1 MRHSRNILLAVLTLA
16 SGCTLIPRYQRPE
29 APVRTTF
36 TVDPTGTN
44 AASAVL
50 PTWEEFF
57 TDPRHRQLIR
67 IAITN
72 NRDLRSATLRVEQ
85 SRSQYR
91 ISRSRL
97 FPRQE
102 AGAAFESLRSGGD
115 TRELW
120 SASLGSTAYEVDLF
134 GRVRS
139 LNRQALEKF
148 LATDEARKAALISL
162 IAEVAAAD
170 LDLRR
175 ATRQVSLANETLGLV
190 GESRALNQAAF
201 EAGASNELDLRSAD
215 AQVESTRVSLIAAQL
230 QATEARNR
238 LELLLGRPLP
248 DDLQEAGSDLVDTLV
263 PRVPAGL
270 PSDLLGRRP
279 DILEAEHTLK
289 AANANVGAARAAFLP
304 TLRLTTSAGTSSDEL
319 SKLFGA
325 GTGVWSFSPQVTV
338 PIFTGGENRA
348 NLAAARVGVRIEVAN
363 YEGAIQR
370 AFREV
375 ADTLASIDAL
385 EGQSAAFS
393 ALVLA
398 QQRRFDLARARFG
411 QGEDIY
417 LNVLLAQQD
426 LFTARVRSID
436 NTFSLLAGR
445 IALFKGLG
453 GGWQ

>member
-1 MRHSRNILLAVLTLA
+1 M
-16 SGCTLIPRYQRPE
+16 G
-29 APVRTTF
+29 
-36 TVDPTGTN
+36 
-44 AASAVL
+44 
-50 PTWEEFF
+50 
-57 TDPRHRQLIR
+57 
-67 IAITN
+67 
-72 NRDLRSATLRVEQ
+72 
-85 SRSQYR
+85 
-91 ISRSRL
+91 
-97 FPRQE
+97 
-102 AGAAFESLRSGGD
+102 SGGD
-115 TRELW
+115 TRDLW

-148 LATDEARKAALISL
+148 FATDAARKSAMMSL
-162 IAEVAAAD
+162 VAEVAAAD

-175 ATRQVSLANETLGLV
+175 ATRQVSLADETLGLV
-190 GESRALNQAAF
+190 EQSRALNRAAF

-215 AQVESTRVSLIAAQL
+215 AQVESTRVSLIAARL

-238 LELLLGRPLP
+238 LEFLLGQPLP
-248 DDLQEAGSDLVDTLV
+248 DGFRWDGVELEDTLV
-263 PRVPAGL
+263 PRVPSGL
-270 PSDLLGRRP
+270 PSDLLQRRP
-279 DILEAEHTLK
+279 DILEAEHNLK
-289 AANANVGAARAAFLP
+289 AANANIGAARAAFLP

-325 GTGVWSFSPQVTV
+325 GTGVWSFSPQLTV
-338 PIFTGGENRA
+338 PLFTGGENRA

-385 EGQSAAFS
+385 EGQSAALA

-398 QQRRFDLARARFG
+398 QQRRFDLARARFS

-436 NTFSLLAGR
+436 NTYSLLAGR
-445 IALFKGLG
+445 IALFRGLG